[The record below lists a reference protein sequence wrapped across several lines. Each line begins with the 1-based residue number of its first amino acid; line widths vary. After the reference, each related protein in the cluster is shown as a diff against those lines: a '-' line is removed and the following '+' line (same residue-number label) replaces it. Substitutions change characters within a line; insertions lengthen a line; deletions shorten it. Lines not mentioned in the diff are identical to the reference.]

1 VVEFNLEKIL
11 FIDNDK
17 IVTESNSFHYTDNTF
32 GCRGEEKLEVRQ
44 EGMLLTE
51 LVLSIQKYR

>member
-1 VVEFNLEKIL
+1 MFEFNSGKIL

-17 IVTESNSFHYTDNTF
+17 VVIENNSFHYTDNTF